1 MWYNTGMDALRAW
14 LVLIYK
20 IPTEPARKRTYIW
33 RKLKKLGAIYLQQ
46 AAALLPDTTELRA
59 EVEDLAERIRE
70 YEGEVTVLQSRS
82 TSPGWEQDVIGRFNR
97 QRDEE
102 YAEVAE
108 VALRL
113 IAELDRESRK
123 GKFIFAELEEN
134 EEGLESLRRW
144 LDQVTARDFF
154 SAPGRQAA
162 EETLGQAST
171 QLQAFARQVHEQE
184 ER

>member
-1 MWYNTGMDALRAW
+1 VDAPRAW

-46 AAALLPDTTELRA
+46 AAALLPDTRELRA
-59 EVEDLAERIRE
+59 EMENLAERIRE
-70 YEGEVTVLQSRS
+70 YEGDVTVLQSRS
-82 TSPGWEQDVIGRFNR
+82 TSPGWEQEVIGRFNG

-113 IAELDRESRK
+113 IAELDRESQK
-123 GKFIFAELEEN
+123 GKITFAELEEN

-154 SAPGRQAA
+154 RAPGRPPT
-162 EETLGQAST
+162 EEALGQAST
-171 QLQAFARQVHEQE
+171 RLQAFGRQVHEQE
-184 ER
+184 DR